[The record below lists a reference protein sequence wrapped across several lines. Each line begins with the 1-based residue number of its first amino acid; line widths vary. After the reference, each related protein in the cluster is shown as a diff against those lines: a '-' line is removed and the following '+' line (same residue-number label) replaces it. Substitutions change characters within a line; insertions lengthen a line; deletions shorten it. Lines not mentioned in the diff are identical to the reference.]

1 MKEQDM
7 VYGYIPLLDV
17 DTYFE
22 HQLPRDKIDYT
33 AGEPK
38 GLIWVLCNGLLS
50 PVLVLD
56 DAKRVYDHILE
67 WSNQKPD
74 EWFKLYRSKIR
85 NGKENLF
92 VVGLYPDN
100 YKTTDKV
107 SKIFDIDKIYK
118 VMFKPIYIISTET
131 DLHVQFI
138 EQKSKTATV
147 MLLDIKYVDN
157 YENIDIDKIS
167 KHLHALC
174 NIEIVTSTEDNNKWE
189 YCKLYVVSVMTDE

>member
-1 MKEQDM
+1 M

-17 DTYFE
+17 NTYFE

-56 DAKRVYDHILE
+56 DAKMVYDHLLE
-67 WSNQKPD
+67 WSGQKPS
-74 EWFKLYRSKIR
+74 EWFKLYRSKVR
-85 NGKENLF
+85 TEKENLF
-92 VVGLYPDN
+92 VVGLYPDIH
-100 YKTTDKV
+100 KIADKI
-107 SKIFDIDKIYK
+107 SKIFNIDSISK
-118 VMFKPIYIISTET
+118 VMFKPVYIISNET

-138 EQKSKTATV
+138 EQKSKIATA
-147 MLLDIKYVDN
+147 MFLDVKYVDDH
-157 YENIDIDKIS
+157 ENIDINKIS

-174 NIEIVTSTEDNNKWE
+174 DIEIVTSTEDNNKWE
-189 YCKLYVVSVMTDE
+189 YCKSYVINVMADG